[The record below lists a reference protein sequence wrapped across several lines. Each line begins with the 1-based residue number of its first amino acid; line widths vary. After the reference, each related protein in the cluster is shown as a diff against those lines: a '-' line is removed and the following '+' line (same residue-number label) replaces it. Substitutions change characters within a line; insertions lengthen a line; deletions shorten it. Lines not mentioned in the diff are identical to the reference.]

1 MYAVSSFLSSPLVSA
16 FRQPRL
22 RLSDCQVWES
32 QRLLRPLQRDPKAE
46 SKVKLQ
52 QQMQESLNPKRRQR
66 PLFPLKSSQNVY
78 PERRTQEGCG
88 ENKRIHP
95 ETDLFKY
102 LLARQAFMQAMLC
115 IYKKKR
121 NMHTVPA
128 PVAFSTDSVRRK
140 EIIANWTSDQ
150 KVVGQLEAG
159 IDCRI
164 SQRLPV
170 TKSLDPQ
177 SNCPRHATRAGNA
190 PCNASDES

>member
-46 SKVKLQ
+46 SKVKLH
-52 QQMQESLNPKRRQR
+52 QQMQESLNPKHRQR
-66 PLFPLKSSQNVY
+66 PLFPLNSSQNVY

-95 ETDLFKY
+95 QTNLFKY

-115 IYKKKR
+115 IKKKEKHAHSAR
-121 NMHTVPA
+121 SCCFFHR
-128 PVAFSTDSVRRK
+128 FSETQGDHC
-140 EIIANWTSDQ
+140 
-150 KVVGQLEAG
+150 QLDLGPEG
-159 IDCRI
+159 CW
-164 SQRLPV
+164 
-170 TKSLDPQ
+170 
-177 SNCPRHATRAGNA
+177 ATRGW
-190 PCNASDES
+190 D